1 MQPRVEKKA
10 ASQTDQRHKLLDRL
24 DSLVEKNQ
32 LAYDNAM
39 KDFRDSFTLNSA
51 SFDTNED

>member
-10 ASQTDQRHKLLDRL
+10 ASHNDQRHKLLDRL
-24 DSLVEKNQ
+24 ESLVEKNQ

-39 KDFRDSFTLNSA
+39 KDFRDSFTLNSG